1 MARDYRMSLYLG
13 PDPGEGKDFFE
24 AIRFYADKDSRFMRS
39 DANFVRHCIRYT
51 LEHDKS
57 LKQREVKTENA

>member
-24 AIRFYADKDSRFMRS
+24 AIRFQADNDGRFMRS

-51 LEHDKS
+51 LKNDPS
-57 LKQREVKTENA
+57 LKKVMA